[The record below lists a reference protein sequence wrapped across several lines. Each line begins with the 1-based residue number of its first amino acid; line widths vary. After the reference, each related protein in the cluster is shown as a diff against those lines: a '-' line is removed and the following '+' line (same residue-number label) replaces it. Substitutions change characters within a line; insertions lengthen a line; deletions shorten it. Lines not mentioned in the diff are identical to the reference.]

1 MIEIFQPIF
10 CDFFYIGD
18 RRFSP
23 WKGSVVDSVVGVF
36 LTQNV
41 SDHLSR
47 LTYHQFAMYLCMDSY
62 LRIIILPYIYSC
74 SSAFMSLAARYPLR
88 PGIHSAELHDERSGG
103 ATTEPEVSALDSDG
117 AFALTKENLDEAG
130 HGEGTKTLQE
140 FEEGN
145 IREANILKPSL
156 NLSADKSIP
165 PGNFTEQSTDTSFDP
180 LTSCEIILN
189 RSLCVNEDAK
199 DTEDTLSSQT
209 PEISSQNSA
218 DSPIAHTTGKN
229 DSCLLSTSEEEPTTG
244 VKPNWL
250 TSPTSFVKLL
260 QMTDTV
266 LHGVYGEGSNKRE
279 PDKRRYV
286 PSESVTCS
294 LQNEYSDSP
303 TELPR
308 TTASRSP
315 SYLCRVPNFGEQS
328 PESDLYQKNS
338 KFSDSS
344 SEKELCTAEISE
356 LSSESASRTTSQKST
371 TNSFGVPNLPS
382 PITGSTSN
390 EHIEIN
396 EKKVNNQRDQAQG
409 QNKMQGVLEKTTCQT
424 LIDATGSSSNIDNSK
439 ISEYKEVN
447 SNKNDPNSHPEMA
460 AKGPKPKGGRISKE
474 KENQV
479 DWDQL
484 RKQTPFG
491 GRRRERTDNT
501 LDSVDWDAIRCA
513 DVNEIAQTIKERGM
527 NNMLAERIKVLNG

>member
-1 MIEIFQPIF
+1 
-10 CDFFYIGD
+10 
-18 RRFSP
+18 
-23 WKGSVVDSVVGVF
+23 
-36 LTQNV
+36 
-41 SDHLSR
+41 
-47 LTYHQFAMYLCMDSY
+47 
-62 LRIIILPYIYSC
+62 
-74 SSAFMSLAARYPLR
+74 MSLAARYPLN
-88 PGIHSAELHDERSGG
+88 PGIHSAELHGDRSGG

-117 AFALTKENLDEAG
+117 AFALTKENLDEAD

-145 IREANILKPSL
+145 IREANSLKPSL
-156 NLSADKSIP
+156 NLSADNSIL
-165 PGNFTEQSTDTSFDP
+165 PGNFTGQSTDTSFDP
-180 LTSCEIILN
+180 VTSCEIIVN
-189 RSLCVNEDAK
+189 RSVCLNEDGK

-218 DSPIAHTTGKN
+218 DSPIAQPTGKT

-244 VKPNWL
+244 DKPNWL

-266 LHGVYGEGSNKRE
+266 LHGVYEEGSNKRK
-279 PDKRRYV
+279 PDERQYV
-286 PSESVTCS
+286 PSESMTCS
-294 LQNEYSDSP
+294 FQNEYSDNP
-303 TELPR
+303 ADPPR
-308 TTASRSP
+308 TTASRNP
-315 SYLCRVPNFGEQS
+315 SYLCGVPSYGEQS
-328 PESDLYQKNS
+328 PESDVYQKNS

-356 LSSESASRTTSQKST
+356 LSSESASHTTSQKST
-371 TNSFGVPNLPS
+371 TISFGVPNLPS
-382 PITGSTSN
+382 PIAGSTSN
-390 EHIEIN
+390 EQIEIN
-396 EKKVNNQRDQAQG
+396 EKKVNSQRGQAPG
-409 QNKMQGVLEKTTCQT
+409 QSQMQGVSEKITCQT

-439 ISEYKEVN
+439 ISEHREVN
-447 SNKNDPNSHPEMA
+447 SNKNDPNSHSEMA

-474 KENQV
+474 KENPV

-491 GRRRERTDNT
+491 GRNRERTKNT